1 MKSIE
6 VIIPSS
12 MENIDSSADPSTAY
26 LQAFGS
32 GIATA
37 HDAASIVSSLPSFGS
52 ISQSHGEEID
62 NQRDVLMPIE
72 QNCIVSTSSFSQVQL
87 KPNSSTTPLSKT
99 NSSVYGSAS
108 SLGFS
113 SSSEEITSTS
123 SAGIHQDFDNHSISA

>member
-1 MKSIE
+1 MKLIE
-6 VIIPSS
+6 VIIPCS

-32 GIATA
+32 SVATTQN
-37 HDAASIVSSLPSFGS
+37 AASIVSSLPSFGS

-87 KPNSSTTPLSKT
+87 KTNAATTPLSKP
-99 NSSVYGSAS
+99 NSSVYGSTS
-108 SLGFS
+108 SSGFS

-123 SAGIHQDFDNHSISA
+123 SSGIHQEF

>member
-1 MKSIE
+1 MKLIE

-37 HDAASIVSSLPSFGS
+37 HDAASVGSSLPSFGS

-72 QNCIVSTSSFSQVQL
+72 QNCIVSSSSFSQVQV
-87 KPNSSTTPLSKT
+87 KTNAATTPLSKP

-108 SLGFS
+108 SSGLS

-123 SAGIHQDFDNHSISA
+123 SAGIHQEF